1 MRTWHLSFPLGSHMS
16 MQEGIMTECPV
27 CGMPLEENKAAA
39 GWTMAPAAT
48 AWLDGQTYY
57 FCSAACKSAFE
68 KDPQKYAG
76 PPKRA

>member
-1 MRTWHLSFPLGSHMS
+1 MALVVSAGESHVS
-16 MQEGIMTECPV
+16 EGIMTKCPV